1 MQRREQY
8 LIGGLIA
15 AVVLWLGYS
24 WVSSAVLRPIQDKR
38 DQLAKLTK
46 SVSDK
51 EDQQLNLQRSKK
63 LLRGWQARSF
73 PPDLVKTRQ
82 KPDALNA
89 QRLYSE
95 WLIDLAHLSGFE
107 DLKVSPD
114 RRTAKG
120 NVYVAFLVKIEADAR
135 FEQLVSF
142 LDRFYQA
149 DLLHRVTSLRVVSK
163 ESEGDPF
170 FQVTLEAEGLAL
182 LAAPQR
188 RTLFAQTKL
197 AEDLSDDAQTMKVR
211 RGDGFPK
218 EPGFRLRLKNEYL
231 TVTKIAAP
239 VDGVTEWTIE
249 RGVDRTTASD
259 YSKETLVELTPLNAA
274 VPSRTTEEF
283 EKLLEANI
291 FVKPAPPKEYRLKLG
306 PLGEKTYT
314 RGSRP
319 FEFTIA
325 ASNYDAN
332 KGKPDFT
339 LVGVPLSGLQL
350 DKTTGKLTWKPDES
364 QLTSKYPVKFEV
376 KHPSASGGKLTETL
390 IIALRDPNT
399 PPKFAKLELPP
410 VIIGR
415 AWKFASEVSDAES
428 PMTKL
433 TWKLEDAGPAG
444 LTVDA
449 STGELSWTPEDSIP
463 VGEALAKLTVTD
475 DGMPPQSTS
484 LELRLNVQDD
494 LALFTKF
501 TGFFAKDDDR
511 QVIFTDQS
519 RGKESRLRVGDTFTV
534 ADVKGTIALI
544 ASKYLIFAADDELMR
559 LELGQSLR
567 EATVQPNE
575 TPDATQPANASNT
588 P

>member
-1 MQRREQY
+1 MQRRQQY

-24 WVSSAVLRPIQDKR
+24 WVNSAVLGPIQDKR
-38 DQLAKLTK
+38 NLLAKLTK
-46 SVSDK
+46 SVGDK
-51 EDQQLNLQRSKK
+51 EDQHLNLQRSKK

-82 KPDALNA
+82 RPDALNA

-114 RRTAKG
+114 RRIPKG
-120 NVYVAFLVKIEADAR
+120 NVYVAFVVKLEADAR

-188 RTLFAQTKL
+188 RTLFAQSKL
-197 AEDLSDDAQTMKVR
+197 AEDLSDDAQSMKVGR
-211 RGDGFPK
+211 DEGFPK
-218 EPGFRLRLKNEYL
+218 EPGFRVRLKNEYL

-249 RGVDRTTASD
+249 RGVHRTTASD

-283 EKLLEANI
+283 EQLLEANI

-319 FEFTIA
+319 FEFTITA
-325 ASNYDAN
+325 MNYDNA

-339 LVGVPLSGLQL
+339 LVGTPLPGLQL
-350 DKTTGKLTWKPDES
+350 DKTTGKLTWKPSDS
-364 QLTSKYPVKFEV
+364 QLANKYPVKFEV

-390 IIALRDPNT
+390 TIVLRDPNT

-415 AWKFASEVSDAES
+415 AWKFTPEVSDAES
-428 PMTKL
+428 PVSKL
-433 TWKLEDAGPAG
+433 AWKLDEGSPAG
-444 LTVDA
+444 LAVDVA
-449 STGELSWTPEDSIP
+449 TGELSWTPEDSIP

-484 LELRLNVQDD
+484 LELRFDVQDD
-494 LALFTKF
+494 LARFTKF

-519 RGKESRLRVGDTFTV
+519 RGKESRLRTGDSFTV
-534 ADVKGTIALI
+534 ANVKGKVTFI
-544 ASKYLIFAADDELMR
+544 ASKYLIFTSGDELLR
-559 LELGQSLR
+559 LDLGQSLR
-567 EATVQPNE
+567 EAVVQPND
-575 TPDATQPANASNT
+575 TPDATQPANAVA

>member
-24 WVSSAVLRPIQDKR
+24 GVNSAVLRPIQDKR

-73 PPDLVKTRQ
+73 PPDLAKTRQ

-114 RRTAKG
+114 RRTPKG

-197 AEDLSDDAQTMKVR
+197 AA
-211 RGDGFPK
+211 GFS
-218 EPGFRLRLKNEYL
+218 GR
-231 TVTKIAAP
+231 
-239 VDGVTEWTIE
+239 
-249 RGVDRTTASD
+249 ASGKRQAFG
-259 YSKETLVELTPLNAA
+259 YCRSKELSARPRSLGGRRRR
-274 VPSRTTEEF
+274 S
-283 EKLLEANI
+283 EKW
-291 FVKPAPPKEYRLKLG
+291 PQ
-306 PLGEKTYT
+306 
-314 RGSRP
+314 RG
-319 FEFTIA
+319 
-325 ASNYDAN
+325 
-332 KGKPDFT
+332 
-339 LVGVPLSGLQL
+339 
-350 DKTTGKLTWKPDES
+350 
-364 QLTSKYPVKFEV
+364 
-376 KHPSASGGKLTETL
+376 
-390 IIALRDPNT
+390 
-399 PPKFAKLELPP
+399 
-410 VIIGR
+410 
-415 AWKFASEVSDAES
+415 
-428 PMTKL
+428 
-433 TWKLEDAGPAG
+433 
-444 LTVDA
+444 
-449 STGELSWTPEDSIP
+449 
-463 VGEALAKLTVTD
+463 
-475 DGMPPQSTS
+475 
-484 LELRLNVQDD
+484 
-494 LALFTKF
+494 
-501 TGFFAKDDDR
+501 
-511 QVIFTDQS
+511 
-519 RGKESRLRVGDTFTV
+519 
-534 ADVKGTIALI
+534 
-544 ASKYLIFAADDELMR
+544 
-559 LELGQSLR
+559 
-567 EATVQPNE
+567 
-575 TPDATQPANASNT
+575 
-588 P
+588 

>member
-8 LIGGLIA
+8 LIGGLIS
-15 AVVLWLGYS
+15 AVVLWLGGS
-24 WVSSAVLRPIQDKR
+24 WVNSAVLGPIQDKR
-38 DQLAKLTK
+38 NQLAKLTK
-46 SVSDK
+46 SVGDK
-51 EDQQLNLQRSKK
+51 EDQHLNLQRSKK
-63 LLRGWQARSF
+63 LLRGWQGRSF

-82 KPDALNA
+82 RPDALNA
-89 QRLYSE
+89 QRLYLE
-95 WLIDLAHLSGFE
+95 WLTDVAQLSGFE

-120 NVYVAFLVKIEADAR
+120 NVYVAFVVKIEADAR

-149 DLLHRVTSLRVVSK
+149 DLLHRVTSLRVISK

-197 AEDLSDDAQTMKVR
+197 VEDLSDDSTTLKV
-211 RGDGFPK
+211 GKVEDFPK
-218 EPGFRLRLKNEYL
+218 EAGFRVRLKNEYL

-239 VDGVTEWTIE
+239 AEGVTAWTVE
-249 RGVDRTTASD
+249 RGVDRTTTSD
-259 YSKETLVELTPLNAA
+259 YGKETLVELTPLNAA
-274 VPSRTTEEF
+274 VPSRTTKEF
-283 EKLLEANI
+283 EKLLNANI
-291 FVKPAPPKEYRLKLG
+291 FVKHAQAQSYKLKLG
-306 PLGEKTYT
+306 PLGEKIHT

-319 FEFTIA
+319 FEFTITA
-325 ASNYDAN
+325 MGYDNA
-332 KGKPDFT
+332 KGKPEFT
-339 LVGVPLSGLQL
+339 LAGTPLPGLQL
-350 DKTTGKLTWKPDES
+350 DKTTGKLIWKPSDS
-364 QLTSKYPVKFEV
+364 QLANKYPVKFEV
-376 KHPSASGGKLTETL
+376 KHPSASDGKLTETL
-390 IIALRDPNT
+390 TIALRDPNT
-399 PPKFAKLELPP
+399 PPKFAVKEPPP

-415 AWKFASEVSDAES
+415 AWKFTPEVSDAES
-428 PMTKL
+428 PVTTL
-433 TWKLEDAGPAG
+433 AWKLDEGSPAG

-449 STGELSWTPEDSIP
+449 TTGELSWTPEDSIP

-484 LELRLNVQDD
+484 LELRFDVQDD

-519 RGKESRLRVGDTFTV
+519 RGKESRLRTGDTFTV

-544 ASKYLIFAADDELMR
+544 ASKYLIFTSGDELLR
-559 LELGQSLR
+559 LDLGQSLR
-567 EATVQPNE
+567 EATIQPNE
-575 TPDATQPANASNT
+575 VPDATQPANAVA